1 MQKLGLVL
9 EILKL
14 LSRRGEHPIT
24 TTELFKELVSIG
36 VLKDKA
42 SERKRLIRA
51 LSDLESLG
59 YVESCLDSV
68 RGKVPQRW
76 KLNLKALPYFV
87 SLSEKEVL
95 SLLTLTA
102 FVPSPYKEFSVIKPA
117 FEVIERLGKTVPE
130 EVKDRAK
137 EFFDYL
143 PIPTYRYS
151 FIEENTLKLLFE
163 GILYRRAVLAS
174 YCKKQVKLYP
184 IKIFTYNGNFY
195 LSAVE
200 AESKEYRTYNLAKVK
215 VLSLTKEEFP
225 LFYWKRYRELFF
237 PFDSEPFIFTVE
249 LPSDYYSCVLS
260 PEKIRIYPTQFDFEI
275 REDSAFIHLVGFTS
289 YRFVSWIALDEVKSF
304 CPPSTSLLKRAK
316 ELNLKEEFKGLSY
329 SLKENEKRFKKFMK
343 SLRSFISRRN
353 ASLSKNCSF

>member
-1 MQKLGLVL
+1 LQKIGLVL

-14 LSRRGEHPIT
+14 LSRRGEKPIT
-24 TTELFKELVSIG
+24 TTELFRELVSAG
-36 VLKDKA
+36 VLENKA

-51 LSDLESLG
+51 LSDLESLN
-59 YVESCLDSV
+59 YIESCLDSV
-68 RGKVPQRW
+68 KGKVPQRW
-76 KLNLKALPYFV
+76 KLNFRALPYFV
-87 SLSEKEVL
+87 SLSKEEVL

-102 FVPSPYKEFSVIKPA
+102 FVPSPYKSFSVIRPA

-130 EVKDRAK
+130 EVKYRAK

-200 AESKEYRTYNLAKVK
+200 AESREYRTYNLAKVK
-215 VLSLTKEEFP
+215 VFSVSKEEFP
-225 LFYWKRYRELFF
+225 LFYWKKYRELFF
-237 PFDSEPFIFTVE
+237 PFDSEPFVFTVE

-260 PEKIRIYPTQFDFEI
+260 PEKVRIYPTQFDFELKGN
-275 REDSAFIHLVGFTS
+275 SVFVHLVGFTS
-289 YRFVSWIALDEVKSF
+289 YRFVSWMALDEIKALY
-304 CPPSTSLLKRAK
+304 PPSASLLKRAK
-316 ELNLKEEFKGLSY
+316 ELNLKERFEDLSY
-329 SLKENEKRFKKFMK
+329 SLRENRKRFNKFTK
-343 SLRSFISRRN
+343 SLRSFLNQREEALFKRS
-353 ASLSKNCSF
+353 SS